1 MDMILVGTCFYD
13 SVSFIWNRKKPILN
27 VGDVTSFQ
35 WKDAFGCWSEVL
47 ENHWLFVHYG
57 LYRLRFLS
65 SFLWCVWLC

>member
-47 ENHWLFVHYG
+47 ENH
-57 LYRLRFLS
+57 
-65 SFLWCVWLC
+65 